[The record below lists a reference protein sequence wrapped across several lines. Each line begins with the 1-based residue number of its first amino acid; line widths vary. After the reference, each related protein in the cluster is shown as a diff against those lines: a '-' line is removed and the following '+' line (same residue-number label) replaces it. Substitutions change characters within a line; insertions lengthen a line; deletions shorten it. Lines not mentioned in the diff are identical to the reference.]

1 MRQYIGSPSHYCRS
15 TSKRK
20 YLDSK
25 LTVTKIY
32 EQFRTFF
39 QEKVP
44 SDNTDRKVS
53 SEDVYRHIFVLN
65 LIWVFMSP
73 KKDQWALCSQ
83 KRQRDG
89 DPPKDG
95 RTAGAPGGVSN
106 GVVQFTGSPGTMTCH
121 SRTGTGSHRQFPS
134 LLLLGIISCSIN
146 ATESTLSKK
155 QKSVARKKTRVQHFY
170 YNHQRIC
177 QDTFMYLMDVS
188 KEKPHNLKQWYL
200 HHGLVPIIIIIINI
214 FVKRHRQSYR
224 GAVRR
229 CLVAGRRQHWN

>member
-44 SDNTDRKVS
+44 SDNTDRKVP

-73 KKDQWALCSQ
+73 KKISEHCVHKNGSVMGTPQ
-83 KRQRDG
+83 KMAELQEHLAG
-89 DPPKDG
+89 LA
-95 RTAGAPGGVSN
+95 TA
-106 GVVQFTGSPGTMTCH
+106 
-121 SRTGTGSHRQFPS
+121 
-134 LLLLGIISCSIN
+134 
-146 ATESTLSKK
+146 
-155 QKSVARKKTRVQHFY
+155 
-170 YNHQRIC
+170 
-177 QDTFMYLMDVS
+177 
-188 KEKPHNLKQWYL
+188 
-200 HHGLVPIIIIIINI
+200 
-214 FVKRHRQSYR
+214 
-224 GAVRR
+224 
-229 CLVAGRRQHWN
+229 